1 MINVYALDDKNVELP
16 LSYYEE
22 LIIKAQRYDD
32 IVAAALSGAE
42 IPAWRDEIQLDTDAV
57 EDYLKIVEMDKVTK
71 MENKLKID
79 KEIRIAEAQEAAE

>member
-1 MINVYALDDKNVELP
+1 MINVYALDDKSVEVP

-32 IVAAALSGAE
+32 IVAVAISGAE
-42 IPAWRDEIQLDTDAV
+42 IPAWSKEIQLNTDAV

-71 MENKLKID
+71 MESKLKIE

>member
-1 MINVYALDDKNVELP
+1 MINVYALDDKSVEVP

-32 IVAAALSGAE
+32 IVAVAISRAE

-57 EDYLKIVEMDKVTK
+57 EDYLKIVEMDKVTT
-71 MENKLKID
+71 MESRLKAE
-79 KEIRIAEAQEAAE
+79 KEARFAQAQEAAE

>member
-1 MINVYALDDKNVELP
+1 MINVYALDDKSVEVP

-32 IVAAALSGAE
+32 IVAVAISGAE

-57 EDYLKIVEMDKVTK
+57 EDYLKIVEMDKVTR
-71 MENKLKID
+71 MESKLKIE